1 MGHGARKQLAEL
13 LGDAQRRGDFSTRI
27 EMSAR
32 ALSIEVDGVGELPLP
47 LRAPVTKKL
56 IAQARQAS
64 FGRGEQTLSDTS
76 VRDTWEITP
85 DRITLGGT
93 DWDRTLDGV
102 LDGVRTALGL
112 PPTVVLRAEPHAL
125 LVYGKGQFF
134 LPHQDSEKDDS
145 MVGTLV
151 VSLPSHHTGGELV
164 VSHAGR
170 SVVHQASREKLT
182 FAAFY
187 ADCLHE
193 VKPVKSGYR
202 VTLTM
207 NLLAERIRPAGEDDG
222 DSVADLAHCL
232 TEHFT
237 EPAEE
242 RYAYGRQKAAPPNR
256 LVYLLDHEYTQRGLD
271 WDRLKGADAARTAL
285 LRQAAAETDC
295 EAVLALAEV
304 KETWDAHAPYDRY
317 DYYGEVEHYDD
328 CEDEEC
334 EGECLLDP
342 DGEPGV
348 ERRRSGDFSSY
359 ELNEL
364 IDDEITLSWW
374 TRPDGTG
381 GEQINLPVAYAEV
394 CATTENKDLTPYQ
407 SEYEGYMGN
416 YGNTL
421 DRWYRRA
428 AVVLWPR
435 QRSFTARAEAG
446 SEGALRE
453 LQGHLDAGDLDR
465 ARTLARSLAPF
476 WKHHGSGEAAAAL
489 FAAALPVAVGL
500 READTATML
509 LAPFGVE
516 TLGERHAPGLAA
528 AAARYGRTWARGA
541 VSSWFGTVGAYTG
554 ADRAAWLESLPGLC
568 TALRA
573 TDGDGDAMA
582 SPLAEGA
589 WQAVEQQLTSWLDV
603 GRETER
609 RTGMEGLGASLA
621 RVLQAAGPE
630 TADTIAATLRGLP
643 DTALE
648 CLLPALRTAARQP
661 TTIRDGAPA
670 ARAFQTLADHCEDRL
685 AAALTRPVRAADD
698 WSLTPAGTCRT
709 GCGLCPDLDA
719 FLTSRTRHVMEWPLA
734 KDGRRHLHSR
744 IDQAGLPVSHTTRRQ
759 GRPYVLVLTKTD
771 AVFTREQ
778 ATRTRAET
786 DLAWLRDKWPRACG

>member
-1 MGHGARKQLAEL
+1 M
-13 LGDAQRRGDFSTRI
+13 
-27 EMSAR
+27 
-32 ALSIEVDGVGELPLP
+32 
-47 LRAPVTKKL
+47 
-56 IAQARQAS
+56 
-64 FGRGEQTLSDTS
+64 
-76 VRDTWEITP
+76 
-85 DRITLGGT
+85 
-93 DWDRTLDGV
+93 
-102 LDGVRTALGL
+102 
-112 PPTVVLRAEPHAL
+112 
-125 LVYGKGQFF
+125 
-134 LPHQDSEKDDS
+134 
-145 MVGTLV
+145 
-151 VSLPSHHTGGELV
+151 
-164 VSHAGR
+164 
-170 SVVHQASREKLT
+170 
-182 FAAFY
+182 
-187 ADCLHE
+187 
-193 VKPVKSGYR
+193 
-202 VTLTM
+202 
-207 NLLAERIRPAGEDDG
+207 
-222 DSVADLAHCL
+222 
-232 TEHFT
+232 
-237 EPAEE
+237 
-242 RYAYGRQKAAPPNR
+242 
-256 LVYLLDHEYTQRGLD
+256 YLLDHEYTQRGLD
-271 WDRLKGADAARTAL
+271 WDRLKGADASRAALVPPRPAQGRVRSGARVGRGEGDLGRACAVRPLRL
-285 LRQAAAETDC
+285 LRRGR
-295 EAVLALAEV
+295 AL
-304 KETWDAHAPYDRY
+304 RRLR
-317 DYYGEVEHYDD
+317 GRGVED
-328 CEDEEC
+328 
-334 EGECLLDP
+334 ECLLDP
-342 DGEPGV
+342 DREPGA
-348 ERRRSGDFSSY
+348 EAAAAATFQLRT
-359 ELNEL
+359 NEL
-364 IDDEITLSWW
+364 VDDEITLGWW

-381 GEQINLPVAYAEV
+381 GEPIYLPVAYAEV
-394 CATTENKDLTPYQ
+394 CATTENEDLMPYQ

-428 AVVLWPR
+428 AVVVWPR
-435 QRSFTARAEAG
+435 ERAFTARAEAG

-465 ARTLARSLAPF
+465 ARTLAQSLAPF

-568 TALRA
+568 TVLRA

-589 WQAVEQQLTSWLDV
+589 WQAVEQQLTSWLGV